1 MQICR
6 QRALSLFSR
15 KAESRLYCARV
26 ASRLLVV
33 FGLFILAAP
42 AVHGQSTSLTLSGT
56 LSEGQAALEAGD
68 YEAAYQSFF
77 KIQTTFKREPEVAL
91 DSFQLVVLPVQ
102 GYAALMTERWNEAID
117 TFNAFAQRFP
127 EDRTRM
133 SFVLFNLARAQSEIE
148 QPNDAIETYLRF
160 VVLGP
165 ERAESSLAMLES
177 ARLMFENSREDEAFE
192 ALANLQRRL
201 PHGVLRNKAR
211 LTALQKALDLG
222 RVEQARSYMLKEDW
236 AVTEMPELAV
246 LALAALKMGNE
257 LVESQNY
264 NDAIK
269 CYRLVPPYKRLL
281 QAQEDRLEETR
292 ERFESRR
299 RSVGLYEGGQFWT
312 QFYTR
317 LIGRLQGQLKGLRE
331 AEDYT
336 FSLYLAYGQAYLLA
350 ERPRE
355 AWVLF
360 ERLARN
366 SELSHAQQAE
376 AHYRWILAAIEVGV
390 WEDAFKIA
398 QGFSA
403 RFPESPLVP
412 DALYLLG
419 NAYQKAGQYGD
430 AIGVF
435 DHFLALYSEHSLA
448 PRVLFT
454 RGYNQNLMNQPVEAR
469 DDFELFISKY
479 PKNGLFLDARFWRAL
494 TFLAELDYVQALG
507 ALAKL
512 TPEVESG
519 HLEPEVAYR
528 LAATQYAKGD
538 YEAAL
543 KAIKH
548 YLDDYPMHARV
559 DEGRVLLGDIQMGR
573 GELEAARTIF
583 EAIAPSAGHL
593 FSYSIFQA
601 GKIYRA
607 VAGASDDSDSRLL
620 HFREHLEH
628 FEAYLR
634 REDVP
639 NKDRISDALYW
650 VGWTYIELGD
660 KERARTIFDR
670 ALDLYGD
677 DLEAGEVINIIDA
690 LARIEKRLNNLGRRD
705 REAELKAWIEGQKA
719 IALKTDRLTY
729 YARLNLYLQSMVP
742 PDEPSSLAFD
752 TVEQV
757 PPERLDAQCLGVIA
771 ATLVH
776 RYARVAEDYLE
787 RLEEDY
793 ADSPYRSYAYYA
805 RAYLLVDKQDYE
817 AARILLARFHAE
829 SPMHPLSI
837 QANLLYAETLSKTAR
852 YDAAT
857 DLLEDLLKRRDA
869 RGRSHAEA
877 LLALSEN
884 EDLAGKTKRAVPY
897 AQRVFNVYRA
907 YPELAARAYL
917 MSARQLEKLG
927 ELRAAHRSL
936 EEMLSDDRIRQ
947 LPITDEAINLRLQL
961 KQLLAEEVGVATAIN
976 NLTVTGGVEEPQ
988 K

>member
-1 MQICR
+1 MLRPFHTETSSTDASRIG
-6 QRALSLFSR
+6 RALRVLLIASSLVFVPLQSSGQENIKTLR
-15 KAESRLYCARV
+15 EV
-26 ASRLLVV
+26 LV
-33 FGLFILAAP
+33 
-42 AVHGQSTSLTLSGT
+42 Q
-56 LSEGQAALEAGD
+56 GQAALAAGD
-68 YEAAYQSFF
+68 YLSALTAFES
-77 KIQTTFKREPEVAL
+77 IESTFGREPEVKEKIFRLTITPLHA
-91 DSFQLVVLPVQ
+91 
-102 GYAALMTERWNEAID
+102 YAALQSGETQTAIRLFEAFVQD
-117 TFNAFAQRFP
+117 FP
-127 EDRTRM
+127 DDRSRL
-133 SFVLFNLARAQSEIE
+133 SFVLFNLARAYSEMDQKNE
-148 QPNDAIETYLRF
+148 AIETYRRF
-160 VVLGP
+160 VAIDPNKSEV
-165 ERAESSLAMLES
+165 ALATLE
-177 ARLMFENSREDEAFE
+177 AVRLMFESERDDEAFQ
-192 ALANLQRRL
+192 ALDTVYANQKEGL
-201 PHGVLRNKAR
+201 LRTKAR
-211 LTALQKALDLG
+211 LIALQKALELK
-222 RVEQARSYMLKEDW
+222 RIEQARHYMLETDW
-236 AVTEMPELAV
+236 SINEMPELTV
-246 LALAALKMGNE
+246 LTFAALQMGHE
-257 LVESQNY
+257 LLATEKY
-264 NDAIK
+264 ADAIK
-269 CYRLVPPYKRLL
+269 CYRLVLPYERLL

-299 RSVGLYEGGQFWT
+299 RSVGLYQGGQFWT

-366 SELSHAQQAE
+366 SELSHTQQAE

-435 DHFLALYSEHSLA
+435 NHFLALYSEHPLA

-469 DDFELFISKY
+469 DDFELFIAKY
-479 PKNGLFLDARFWRAL
+479 PDHGLSLDASFWRAL
-494 TFLAELDYVQALG
+494 TFFAELDYVQTLG
-507 ALAKL
+507 ALTKL
-512 TPEVESG
+512 TPEANGG

-528 LAATQYAKGD
+528 LAATHYAKGD
-538 YEAAL
+538 YESAL
-543 KAIKH
+543 EAIKH
-548 YLDDYPMHARV
+548 YLEDYPMHTRV

-607 VAGASDDSDSRLL
+607 VAGASDDTESRLRHL
-620 HFREHLEH
+620 REHLEH

-660 KERARTIFDR
+660 KEAARTIFDQ
-670 ALDLYGD
+670 ALDVYGD
-677 DLEAGEVINIIDA
+677 DLNAGEVINIIDA
-690 LARIEKRLNNLGRRD
+690 LARIEKRLNNLSRRD
-705 REAELKAWIEGQKA
+705 RETELKAWIEGQKA
-719 IALKTDRLTY
+719 IALKADRLTY

-742 PDEPSSLAFD
+742 PDEPTSLAFD

-757 PPERLDAQCLGVIA
+757 PPERLDAQSLGVIA
-771 ATLVH
+771 STLVH
-776 RYARVAEDYLE
+776 RYARVAEDYLK

-793 ADSPYRSYAYYA
+793 AESPYRSYAYYA
-805 RAYLLVDKQDYE
+805 RAYLLVAKQDYE
-817 AARILLARFHAE
+817 AARILLSRFHAE

-852 YDAAT
+852 YETAT

-936 EEMLSDDRIRQ
+936 EEMLSDERIRQ
-947 LPITDEAINLRLQL
+947 LPIADEAINLRLQL
-961 KQLLAEEVGVATAIN
+961 DQLLTEEVGVATAIN

>member
-1 MQICR
+1 MG
-6 QRALSLFSR
+6 
-15 KAESRLYCARV
+15 RV
-26 ASRLLVV
+26 LRV
-33 FGLFILAAP
+33 FLIA
-42 AVHGQSTSLTLSGT
+42 TSLAFAPLQSSGQENIKTLREV
-56 LSEGQAALEAGD
+56 LVQGQTSLAAGD
-68 YEAAYQSFF
+68 YVSALTAFES
-77 KIQTTFKREPEVAL
+77 IETTFGREPEVKEKIFRLTIAPL
-91 DSFQLVVLPVQ
+91 HA
-102 GYAALMTERWNEAID
+102 YAALRSGETQTAIRLFEAFVQD
-117 TFNAFAQRFP
+117 FP
-127 EDRTRM
+127 DDRSRL
-133 SFVLFNLARAQSEIE
+133 SFVLFNLARAYSEVDQKNE
-148 QPNDAIETYLRF
+148 AIETYRRF
-160 VVLGP
+160 VALDP
-165 ERAESSLAMLES
+165 NKSEAALATLE
-177 ARLMFENSREDEAFE
+177 AVRLMFESERDDEAFQ
-192 ALANLQRRL
+192 ALDTVYANQKEGL
-201 PHGVLRNKAR
+201 LRTKAR
-211 LTALQKALDLG
+211 LIALQKALELK
-222 RVEQARSYMLKEDW
+222 RIEQARQYMLETDW
-236 AVTEMPELAV
+236 PINEMPELTV
-246 LALAALKMGNE
+246 LTFAALQMGHE
-257 LVESQNY
+257 LLAMEKY
-264 NDAIK
+264 ADAIK
-269 CYRLVPPYKRLL
+269 CYRLVPSYERLL

-299 RSVGLYEGGQFWT
+299 RSVGLYQGGQFWT

-317 LIGRLQGQLKGLRE
+317 LIGRLEGQLKGLRE

-366 SELSHAQQAE
+366 SELSHTQKAE

-403 RFPESPLVP
+403 RFPESSLVP

-435 DHFLALYSEHSLA
+435 DHFLALYSEHPLA

-454 RGYNQNLMNQPVEAR
+454 RGYNQNLMNQPAQAR
-469 DDFELFISKY
+469 DDFERFIAEY
-479 PKNGLFLDARFWRAL
+479 PDHGLSLDASFWRSL
-494 TFLAELDYVQALG
+494 TFFAELDYVQALG

-512 TPEVESG
+512 TPEVEGG

-543 KAIKH
+543 KAIKY
-548 YLDDYPMHARV
+548 YLEDYPMHARV

-607 VAGASDDSDSRLL
+607 VAGASEDSESRLL

-690 LARIEKRLNNLGRRD
+690 LARIEKRLNNLSRRD
-705 REAELKAWIEGQKA
+705 RKAELKAWIEDQKA

-742 PDEPSSLAFD
+742 PDEPTSLAFD

-757 PPERLDAQCLGVIA
+757 PPERLDAQSLGVIA
-771 ATLVH
+771 STLVH

-793 ADSPYRSYAYYA
+793 AESPYRSYAYYA
-805 RAYLLVDKQDYE
+805 RAYLLVAKQDYE
-817 AARILLARFHAE
+817 AARILLSRFHAE

-852 YDAAT
+852 YEAAT
-857 DLLEDLLKRRDA
+857 TLLEDLLKRRDA

-936 EEMLSDDRIRQ
+936 EEMLSDERIRQ
-947 LPITDEAINLRLQL
+947 LPIADEAINLRLQL
-961 KQLLAEEVGVATAIN
+961 DQLLPEEVGVATAIN
-976 NLTVTGGVEEPQ
+976 NSTVTGVVEEPQ